1 MQKTVNFGEI
11 EVLLDAKISK
21 DCLVFMETTK
31 AVLKATKGISS
42 M

>member
-11 EVLLDAKISK
+11 EVLPDAKISK

>member
-11 EVLLDAKISK
+11 EVLPDAEISK

-31 AVLKATKGISS
+31 AVLEVTKGISS